1 MWTHFGWRIN
11 CLLAQRRHNM
21 HIGWLQFD
29 TVIAISTVLWKYAI
43 DVEILIGLTKI
54 VAGMVQ
60 HCERKHKANY

>member
-1 MWTHFGWRIN
+1 
-11 CLLAQRRHNM
+11 M